1 MITPAAGLA
10 KGGYVVAD
18 SDGGDPEV
26 ILMGTGTEVHV
37 ALAAYQ
43 QLTSEGV
50 RARVVSL
57 PCWELFDAQDD
68 GYRASVLPPA
78 ATRRVAVE
86 AGATLGWE
94 RWVGSAG
101 AIVGLDHYGASAP
114 GATIFEHFGF
124 TLERVTEVGRR
135 VFGDGVQGRIPT
147 LEDGHLPAI
156 GPDGRPSVRDGVQQ
170 HGSTD
175 RGGDARVARTSGS
188 DPGHS

>member
-1 MITPAAGLA
+1 MGQIVAPAVIPHAPDTLPVAITAGDAAAAYTVSWDETAL
-10 KGGYVVAD
+10 
-18 SDGGDPEV
+18 
-26 ILMGTGTEVHV
+26 HV
-37 ALAAYQ
+37 SAYSLKALAEA
-43 QLTSEGV
+43 
-50 RARVVSL
+50 AL
-57 PCWELFDAQDD
+57 PLMK
-68 GYRASVLPPA
+68 
-78 ATRRVAVE
+78 E
-86 AGATLGWE
+86 AG
-94 RWVGSAG
+94 G

-135 VFGDGVQGRIPT
+135 VVHDGVHGRIPT
-147 LEDGHLPAI
+147 LEGGHLPAI